1 MQLKKL
7 KGLFAMEWGNF
18 GTVHIVTLLLA
29 AAMIF
34 GLYFALRRASRK
46 VQTAVLGVLSFSGV
60 AAIIFNLV
68 AWDAPLHY
76 LPLHLC
82 SINAMM
88 LPFAVLTRN
97 KTLGNLLLVWCLG
110 ALAALVLNYEMVSVK
125 VFSWTF
131 LVYYF
136 PHVMEFGIPILLFR
150 LGLVKKD
157 WRCIGSTMSITMLI
171 YTVVHLLNKFINAW
185 CLANSFSYNGSD
197 IVSVNYM
204 FSIEPINPLVA
215 LFYSIIPCEY
225 WYMYMVLPIVL
236 VYLLAV
242 YSPQIISHI
251 KQKARP
257 KAAA

>member
-1 MQLKKL
+1 
-7 KGLFAMEWGNF
+7 MEWGNF
-18 GTVHIVTLLLA
+18 GAVHIGTLILA
-29 AAMIF
+29 AAMIL
-34 GLYFALRRASRK
+34 GLYFALRKASRRA
-46 VQTAVLGVLSFSGV
+46 QTAVLGVLSFSGI

-68 AWDAPLHY
+68 VWDAPLYY

-110 ALAALVLNYEMVSVK
+110 ALAAIVLNYEMVSVE

-131 LVYYF
+131 FFYYF

-150 LGLVKKD
+150 LGLVEKD
-157 WRCIGSTMSITMLI
+157 HRCIGSTMAITMLI
-171 YTVVHLLNKFINAW
+171 YTAVHGINKLINSQGWAE
-185 CLANSFSYNGSD
+185 
-197 IVSVNYM
+197 VNYM
-204 FSIEPINPLVA
+204 FSIEPTNPLVA
-215 LFYSIIPCEY
+215 LFHKVIPYEY

-242 YSPQIISHI
+242 YAPQIIAR
-251 KQKARP
+251 KKRNKACL
-257 KAAA
+257 KAAV